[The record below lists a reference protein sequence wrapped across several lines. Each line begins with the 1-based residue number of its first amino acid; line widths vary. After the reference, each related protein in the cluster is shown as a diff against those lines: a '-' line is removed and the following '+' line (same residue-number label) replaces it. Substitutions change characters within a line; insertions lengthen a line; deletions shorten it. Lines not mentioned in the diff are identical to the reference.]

1 MAESKEVIVKDERTV
16 QQRLIDVMRD
26 VEAVKKTERNTAQNF
41 SFRGIDSVVNAVGP
55 ALRKHGVLVVPEVLE
70 HHLSTVEVGQK
81 RTQMGHVLVKVRYSF
96 YGDKGLDDVISCT
109 VLGESMDSGDKAT
122 PKAMSVAFRI
132 ALLQALALPTDE
144 PDPDSYA
151 YERAEAKPKATISQI
166 DTWAGALSTATTI
179 EQLNQIAGSV
189 ASYDV
194 AEDIASDLR
203 NTYRNRKAEIEDFE
217 KHVKAEMEAS
227 AVKSAE

>member
-1 MAESKEVIVKDERTV
+1 MADKEAKEVIVTDERTV

-96 YGDKGLDDVISCT
+96 YGDKGLEDVISCI

-166 DTWAGALSTATTI
+166 DLWAGGLASATTI
-179 EQLNQIAGSV
+179 EQLNQIAGTV
-189 ASYDV
+189 ATYDV
-194 AEDIASDLR
+194 AEDIAADLR
-203 NTYRNRKAEIEDFE
+203 NTYRNRKSEIEDFE
-217 KHVKAEMEAS
+217 KHVKAEMEA
-227 AVKSAE
+227 AAKG

>member
-1 MAESKEVIVKDERTV
+1 MADKEAKEVIVTDERTV

-26 VEAVKKTERNTAQNF
+26 VEAVKKTERNTSQNF

-55 ALRKHGVLVVPEVLE
+55 ALRKHGVMVVPDVLE

-96 YGDKGLDDVISCT
+96 YGDKGLEDVISCI

-166 DTWAGALSTATTI
+166 DLWAGGLASATTI
-179 EQLNQIAGSV
+179 EQLNQIAGTV
-189 ASYDV
+189 ATYDV
-194 AEDIASDLR
+194 AEDIAADLR
-203 NTYRNRKAEIEDFE
+203 NTYRNRKSEIEDFE
-217 KHVKAEMEAS
+217 KHVKAEMEA
-227 AVKSAE
+227 AAKG

>member
-1 MAESKEVIVKDERTV
+1 MADKEAKEVIVTDERTV

-26 VEAVKKTERNTAQNF
+26 VEAVKKTERNTSQNF

-55 ALRKHGVLVVPEVLE
+55 ALRKHGVVVVPEVLE

-96 YGDKGLDDVISCT
+96 FGDKGLEDVISCI

-166 DTWAGALSTATTI
+166 DLWAGGLASATTI
-179 EQLNQIAGSV
+179 EQLNQIAGTV
-189 ASYDV
+189 ATYDV
-194 AEDIASDLR
+194 AEDIAADLR
-203 NTYRNRKAEIEDFE
+203 NTYRNRKSEIEDFE
-217 KHVKAEMEAS
+217 KHVKAEMEA
-227 AVKSAE
+227 AAKG